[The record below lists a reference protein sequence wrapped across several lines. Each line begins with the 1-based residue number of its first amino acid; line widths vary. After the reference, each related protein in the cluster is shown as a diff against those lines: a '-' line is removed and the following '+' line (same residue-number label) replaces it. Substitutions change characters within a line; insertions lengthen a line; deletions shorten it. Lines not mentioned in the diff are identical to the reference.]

1 MSLAASASVFAL
13 SNVSGAA
20 LRART
25 NRVIRLA
32 LKAAIVARPF
42 NPRLGAE
49 PLVPGVRWA
58 RLDFVRFADDRR
70 RLFFAFECLAKT
82 VG

>member
-1 MSLAASASVFAL
+1 
-13 SNVSGAA
+13 VSGAV

-32 LKAAIVARPF
+32 LKAAIVAPPF
-42 NPRLGAE
+42 TRSAE
-49 PLVPGVRWA
+49 PLLPGARWA
-58 RLDFVRFADDRR
+58 CLNFGCFADERR
-70 RLFFAFECLAKT
+70 RPFFAFECLAKT